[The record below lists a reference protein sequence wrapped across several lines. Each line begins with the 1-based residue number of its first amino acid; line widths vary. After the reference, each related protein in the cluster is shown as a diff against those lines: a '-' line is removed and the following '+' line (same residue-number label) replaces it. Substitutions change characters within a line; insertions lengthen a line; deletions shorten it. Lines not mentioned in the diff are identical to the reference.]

1 MSKKV
6 LVSGCYDM
14 LHSGH
19 IAFFQQAAAY
29 GDLYVALGS
38 DRTVTEIK
46 GRAPINSEEE
56 RLFMVRSVG
65 CVHDAFISRG
75 SGILDFVEEMEALRP
90 DIFIVNEDG
99 NIPAKQDLC
108 AGMGVEYVVL
118 KREPYPGLA
127 VRSSTSL
134 RALQTMPY
142 RIDLAGGWLDQPWV
156 SKFHP
161 GPVLTISLQPTVE
174 FNERSGMASS
184 TRRTALNLW
193 GPRLPAGD
201 PEKLAWI
208 LFCCD
213 NPPGKT
219 EISGSQDAIGLI
231 FPGLNRAHYQGGYWP
246 TRIDSVHDEEIL
258 QFIEGA
264 LYLVPL
270 GPREAGFDVL
280 SGTRID
286 QQGAKALADAAEACW
301 EAVLGQDLTGFGRSL
316 RAGFEAQIAMFPNMV
331 VPSITRL
338 IDRYRDAALGWKVSG
353 AGGGGY
359 LILVAEQPIANA
371 LRILIRR
378 RDEH

>member
-19 IAFFQQAAAY
+19 IAFFQEAAAY

-127 VRSSTSL
+127 ARSSTSL

-301 EAVLGQDLTGFGRSL
+301 EAMLGRDLTGFGRSL

>member
-65 CVHDAFISRG
+65 CVTDAFISRG
-75 SGILDFVEEMEALRP
+75 AGILDFVGEMKALQP
-90 DIFIVNEDG
+90 NVFVVNEDG

-108 AGMGVEYVVL
+108 AAMGVEYIVL

-127 VRSSTSL
+127 ARSSTSL

-161 GPVLTISLQPTVE
+161 GPVLTISLEPTVE

-231 FPGLNRAHYQGGYWP
+231 FPGLNRAHYQGSYWP
-246 TRIDSVHDEEIL
+246 TRIDSVHDEAIL

-301 EAVLGQDLTGFGRSL
+301 EAMQGQDLTGFGRSL

-359 LILVAEQPIANA
+359 LILVAAQPIPNA

>member
-1 MSKKV
+1 
-6 LVSGCYDM
+6 
-14 LHSGH
+14 
-19 IAFFQQAAAY
+19 
-29 GDLYVALGS
+29 
-38 DRTVTEIK
+38 
-46 GRAPINSEEE
+46 
-56 RLFMVRSVG
+56 
-65 CVHDAFISRG
+65 
-75 SGILDFVEEMEALRP
+75 
-90 DIFIVNEDG
+90 
-99 NIPAKQDLC
+99 
-108 AGMGVEYVVL
+108 
-118 KREPYPGLA
+118 
-127 VRSSTSL
+127 
-134 RALQTMPY
+134 
-142 RIDLAGGWLDQPWV
+142 
-156 SKFHP
+156 
-161 GPVLTISLQPTVE
+161 
-174 FNERSGMASS
+174 
-184 TRRTALNLW
+184 
-193 GPRLPAGD
+193 
-201 PEKLAWI
+201 
-208 LFCCD
+208 CD

-301 EAVLGQDLTGFGRSL
+301 EAMLGRDLTGFGRSL

>member
-1 MSKKV
+1 
-6 LVSGCYDM
+6 M

-19 IAFFQQAAAY
+19 IAFFQEAAAY

-127 VRSSTSL
+127 ARSSTSL

-301 EAVLGQDLTGFGRSL
+301 EAMLGRDLTGFGRSL

>member
-46 GRAPINSEEE
+46 GRAPINSEQE

-65 CVHDAFISRG
+65 CVKGAFISRG
-75 SGILDFVEEMEALRP
+75 SGILDFVAEMEALRP
-90 DIFIVNEDG
+90 DVFVVNEDG

-108 AGMGVEYVVL
+108 AAMGVEYVVL
-118 KREPYPGLA
+118 QREPYPGLTA
-127 VRSSTSL
+127 RSSTSL

-161 GPVLTISLQPTVE
+161 GSVLTISLEPTVE

-184 TRRTALNLW
+184 TRRTAINLW
-193 GPRLPAGD
+193 GPRLPAGNL
-201 PEKLAWI
+201 EKLAWI

-219 EISGSQDAIGLI
+219 EISGSQDSIGLI

-246 TRIDSVHDEEIL
+246 TAIDSVHDEEVL
-258 QFIEGA
+258 RFIEDA

-270 GPREAGFDVL
+270 GPREAGFAVL
-280 SGTRID
+280 SDTHID
-286 QQGAKALADAAEACW
+286 QQGARALADAAEACW
-301 EAVLGQDLTGFGRSL
+301 QAMLGRDLPGFGQSL
-316 RAGFEAQIAMFPNMV
+316 RAGFEAQIAMFPNMI

-338 IDRYRDAALGWKVSG
+338 IDRYQDAALGWKVSG

-359 LILVAEQPIANA
+359 LILVAEQPIPNA